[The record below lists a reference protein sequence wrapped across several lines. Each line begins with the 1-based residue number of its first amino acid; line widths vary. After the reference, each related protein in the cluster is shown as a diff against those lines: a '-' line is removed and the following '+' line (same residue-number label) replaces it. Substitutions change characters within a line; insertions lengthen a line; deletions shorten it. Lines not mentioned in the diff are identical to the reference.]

1 MTFTIDLE
9 DKSVSMELQAS
20 MYSRDGIEIAAQVFG
35 TRADVLLQDGGK
47 HFGLTLRSK
56 RKTVQNCELEQLG
69 GEFLNELLNQEYR
82 MIVGRFNRKISSLI
96 VTQALFSARG
106 GENPPARPSGEE
118 TPEFKAAVA
127 QLLRDTQDEIRRTM
141 PKKLPPQGTPLPPVK
156 EEAGA

>member
-1 MTFTIDLE
+1 MDLTTDLE
-9 DKSVSMELQAS
+9 EKSVSMELQS
-20 MYSRDGIEIAAQVFG
+20 SLYSREGIEISAQVFG
-35 TRADVLLQDGGK
+35 SRAEVLLEAGGK
-47 HFGLTLRSK
+47 FFGVTLRSK
-56 RKTVQNCELEQLG
+56 RKSVQNCDLEQLG

-96 VTQALFSARG
+96 VTQALLSARG
-106 GENPPARPSGEE
+106 GENPPAPPAGEQ

-127 QLLRDTQDEIRRTM
+127 QLLRETQDEVRRTM